1 MKDPVVK
8 LSQKQMLELI
18 YPLREAYEAVLVAY
32 HGGSDYHEKRAAESV
47 QRLKD
52 ILLLDKP

>member
-1 MKDPVVK
+1 MKDTVVK
-8 LSQKQMLELI
+8 LSQEQMLVLL

-32 HGGSDYHEKRAAESV
+32 HGGVEYYEEKASESL

-52 ILLLDKP
+52 VLP